1 MGVPEKNIFVIGRFR
16 YIPSLRDDWEGSI
29 LWVPQRNNLSLKG

>member
-16 YIPSLRDDWEGSI
+16 YIPSLRDDWEGPI
-29 LWVPQRNNLSLKG
+29 LWVLPKIFSLKW